1 MSKSQIQVTRT
12 IPADGYDYIVRNE
25 DDSVCL
31 AYAENGTEEKYI
43 SISTD
48 ELPAVI
54 EALESARAELRGRK
68 PEIAHTL
75 LAELVAKVAEELTG
89 DAKGGVYGDGFAHGV
104 SAMRDALHSLDVN
117 ATNPVEEA
125 RKWLIAFSDWLLTND
140 YDMTLPDGILDT
152 DPLDIAD
159 RLKEFQA
166 QADR

>member
-1 MSKSQIQVTRT
+1 MSNPLIETTRT
-12 IPADGYDYIVRNE
+12 IRADGYDYIVRSE
-25 DDSVCL
+25 DDCVCI

-43 SISTD
+43 SISPD

-54 EALESARAELRGRK
+54 EALESARSELHGRK

-75 LAELVAKVAEELTG
+75 LAELVAKVAEDLTG

-104 SAMRDALHSLDVN
+104 SAMGDALRSLDVN
-117 ATNPVEEA
+117 PTNPVEEA

-140 YDMTLPDGILDT
+140 CDMTLPGGILDT